1 MTLAEVHVEGLR
13 AVPSHLLGV
22 VVGLRRYSRAAQRAS
37 EAALTNFSKALS
49 REVSPQGIR
58 VNTIV
63 PGPVSTDLWTGL
75 GGMADTIAAGRGIE
89 PQKAVDQAINC
100 RRSRESGPDTKD
112 TSDCAGQ
119 VDAMSS
125 KRRVIPRLFASL
137 IMRRMARSGSRLVK

>member
-75 GGMADTIAAGRGIE
+75 GGMADTIAAGRASNRRK
-89 PQKAVDQAINC
+89 PWT
-100 RRSRESGPDTKD
+100 RRSTVGVRVKVALTRKTPATV
-112 TSDCAGQ
+112 Q
-119 VDAMSS
+119 VRS
-125 KRRVIPRLFASL
+125 
-137 IMRRMARSGSRLVK
+137 MR